1 MEKAS
6 PAGPAGLHLLPPSS
20 FGDSDRWQVEDM
32 NTEAMSLI
40 KAIQANPDPDA
51 TWPDTVASC
60 CIMLHH
66 VASCCIMFHCCG
78 LLDPYGIHGF
88 MVGTP
93 GHGWDMGHDW
103 ETSFGVRAPCC
114 AKVSRPD
121 FLLCGD
127 TALFCYLARRSSFR
141 ETPAPGG
148 PEAAPV
154 HRWCPPVIGWCVIPM
169 NYRYKPYKA

>member
-78 LLDPYGIHGF
+78 LPDPYGIHGF

-103 ETSFGVRAPCC
+103 ETSFGVRAPCPVLC
-114 AKVSRPD
+114 QGVAARLSALRRHGALLLPGQAQLLSR
-121 FLLCGD
+121 D
-127 TALFCYLARRSSFR
+127 TSAGWPR
-141 ETPAPGG
+141 G
-148 PEAAPV
+148 
-154 HRWCPPVIGWCVIPM
+154 CPCPSVPPS
-169 NYRYKPYKA
+169 YRLVCNPHELQI

>member
-66 VASCCIMFHCCG
+66 VASCFIVVAFWILMAYMVSWLGHR
-78 LLDPYGIHGF
+78 D
-88 MVGTP
+88 MVGT
-93 GHGWDMGHDW
+93 WDMIGRRRLA
-103 ETSFGVRAPCC
+103 SVPRAAPRC
-114 AKVSRPD
+114 R
-121 FLLCGD
+121 GQ
-127 TALFCYLARRSSFR
+127 TFCSAATRRSSA
-141 ETPAPGG
+141 TWPG
-148 PEAAPV
+148 AAPFERHQRRV
-154 HRWCPPVIGWCVIPM
+154 AQRLPLSIVGAPQL
-169 NYRYKPYKA
+169 